1 MITLNERQ
9 NELLKLLDKEEDYIT
24 IKNISKKLNCS
35 ERTIRNDLSS
45 IEEFIK
51 IKEGILE
58 KKQRIG
64 IKLTLSNKV
73 HLEDIIRESIVNVYS
88 SEVRE
93 LMILSILI
101 LKGKLTIEKISNEM
115 SISKNTVVSDLKN
128 IEGKLEKYNIKI
140 TKKVYH
146 GMSVEGAEEEIRKGF
161 LNIYLKLEENLKKE
175 VKDRLIEESGLDN
188 LNIQYKIIQLEN
200 FFKTRYSQESIEVFE
215 IIILLSKCREK
226 NDFKIKNLLNE
237 KRDEFKFLEDKLPL
251 ERGEIG
257 YLIGI
262 SDGLAK
268 MKGEEKNIVT
278 DEILKEIS
286 KVLNI
291 DCMEENELKKQI
303 GVHLDAA
310 IHRIKNN
317 FVIENPMLDEIK
329 LKMAFIYKI
338 TEEILKSKEDI
349 LEVRF
354 PEAEIAYMA
363 MYFDAIFERSV
374 KNKFDYN
381 ILVVCNGGLATSSLL
396 KTRLNIMIPEGNI
409 VSICRL
415 RDVEEKLKS
424 ENVDFIV
431 TTVPLKLD
439 SHKVI
444 KVNPLLHYKDV
455 EQIKA
460 EIYNKRYEKN
470 CKYLFDKVKQEK
482 KENISNL
489 IFEKFSKFESEILD
503 WREAILE
510 CAKPLIREKKING
523 EYVNDIVKVIENLG
537 NYMVFIP
544 EIAFVHA
551 TPENVIENSIGILNL
566 KDKISFGTKNKVLV
580 KTIVLIANKEEN
592 MNLVN
597 LINILTKEDNV
608 EKFKNAKSYKDLKTI
623 D

>member
-9 NELLKLLDKEEDYIT
+9 KELLKLLYREEDYIT
-24 IKNISKKLNCS
+24 IKNISIKLKCS
-35 ERTIRNDLSS
+35 ERTIRNDLSL

-51 IKEGILE
+51 KENGLLE
-58 KKQRIG
+58 KKQRLG
-64 IKLTLSNKV
+64 IKLVLSDKV
-73 HLEDIIRESIVNVYS
+73 HLEDIMRDSMVNLYS
-88 SEVRE
+88 SESRE

-101 LKGKLTIEKISNEM
+101 LKGRLTIEKISNEM
-115 SISKNTVVSDLKN
+115 NVSKNTVVGDLKE
-128 IEGKLEKYNIKI
+128 IENKIKSHNVKI
-140 TKKVYH
+140 KKKVYH
-146 GMSVEGAEEEIRKGF
+146 GMCVEGEEEGVRSGF
-161 LNIYLKLEENLKKE
+161 LNIYLRLEENLKKE
-175 VKDRLIEESGLDN
+175 VKNRLIEESGLDS
-188 LNIQYKIIQLEN
+188 LSIQYKIIELEN
-200 FFKTRYSQESIEVFE
+200 FFKIRYSQESIEVFE
-215 IIILLSKCREK
+215 ILILLSKCREK
-226 NDFKIKNLLNE
+226 NGFKVNKLLNE
-237 KRDEFKFLEDKLPL
+237 EREEFKFLKESFPL
-251 ERGEIG
+251 ENEEVG

-262 SDGLAK
+262 LDGLAK
-268 MKGEEKNIVT
+268 MKGEEKNLVT
-278 DEILKEIS
+278 NEILNEIS

-291 DCMEENELKKQI
+291 HSIEESELKQQI
-303 GVHLDAA
+303 GMHLDAA

-317 FVIENPMLDEIK
+317 FVIENPMLEEIK

-338 TEEILKSKEDI
+338 TEEILKAKEDI
-349 LEVRF
+349 LGVKF

-396 KTRLNIMIPEGNI
+396 KTRLNIMVPEGNI

-415 RDVEEKLKS
+415 RDVEEKLKY
-424 ENVDFIV
+424 EKIDFIV
-431 TTVPLKLD
+431 TTVPLKLN

-455 EQIKA
+455 EKIKA

-470 CKYLFDKVKQEK
+470 CKYLFDKVRKEK
-482 KENISNL
+482 KENITTL
-489 IFEKFSKFESEILD
+489 IYERFSKFESEIRD
-503 WREAILE
+503 WRESILE
-510 CAKPLIREKKING
+510 CAKPLIKENKINK
-523 EYVNDIVKVIENLG
+523 EYVTDIIKVIEDLG

-551 TPENVIENSIGILNL
+551 TPENVIENSIGVLNL
-566 KDKISFGTKNKVLV
+566 KEKISFGAKNKVLV

-608 EKFKNAKSYKDLKTI
+608 EKFKNAKSYKDLETI